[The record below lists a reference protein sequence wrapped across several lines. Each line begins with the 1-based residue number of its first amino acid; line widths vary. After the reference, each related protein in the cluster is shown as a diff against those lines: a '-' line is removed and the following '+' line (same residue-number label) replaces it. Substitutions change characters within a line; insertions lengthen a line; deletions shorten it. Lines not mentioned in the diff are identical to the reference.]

1 MYMCQQWSTV
11 QYNTEPLFPDR
22 SFPRHKMFIQGTCEG
37 KEGRAA
43 LFRVLAVYA
52 LYNPEV
58 SYCQGNPTHAPV
70 VFFLCLSSQ
79 VRWCLMGCVWLIAQ
93 VYWKNFIILTVK
105 KIKQCVLS
113 RRLQQHVLW
122 HKHCQRHVLS
132 LCLHDKSCISTKES
146 LSILDPQGTLLK
158 CIYVISWTSFG
169 SRQKVNI
176 HNNEHLFFFL

>member
-1 MYMCQQWSTV
+1 MVPSTCICANSGVQLQYSTV

-70 VFFLCLSSQ
+70 VFF
-79 VRWCLMGCVWLIAQ
+79 CV
-93 VYWKNFIILTVK
+93 
-105 KIKQCVLS
+105 C
-113 RRLQQHVLW
+113 H
-122 HKHCQRHVLS
+122 HKS
-132 LCLHDKSCISTKES
+132 GDA
-146 LSILDPQGTLLK
+146 
-158 CIYVISWTSFG
+158 
-169 SRQKVNI
+169 
-176 HNNEHLFFFL
+176 